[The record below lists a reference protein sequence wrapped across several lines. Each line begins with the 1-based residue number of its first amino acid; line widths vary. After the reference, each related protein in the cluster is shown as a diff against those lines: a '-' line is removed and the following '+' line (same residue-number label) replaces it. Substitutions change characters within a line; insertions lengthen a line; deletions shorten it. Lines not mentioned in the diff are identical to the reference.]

1 MKKVKGI
8 ELMQMIS
15 EGKINKNTKLIFG
28 EEIYEFDGYDI
39 VDNTY
44 IYSIFTIYSIEEI
57 LRMDF
62 EILDISKLADLS
74 SGVLENEI
82 NNIKEIEV
90 DEHGGFIGPETK
102 KWKGRKMDIV
112 FANKINELVRAVN
125 FLGGKN
131 E

>member
-44 IYSIFTIYSIEEI
+44 I
-57 LRMDF
+57 
-62 EILDISKLADLS
+62 
-74 SGVLENEI
+74 
-82 NNIKEIEV
+82 
-90 DEHGGFIGPETK
+90 
-102 KWKGRKMDIV
+102 
-112 FANKINELVRAVN
+112 
-125 FLGGKN
+125 
-131 E
+131 

>member
-8 ELMQMIS
+8 ELMQMIA
-15 EGKINKNTKLIFG
+15 EGKIDKKARLIFD
-28 EEIYEFDGYDI
+28 EEIFQFDESDI
-39 VDNTY
+39 VDESY
-44 IYSIFTIYSIEEI
+44 RSIFSIYDIEKI

-90 DEHGGFIGPETK
+90 DEHGGFIEPETK
-102 KWKGRKMDIV
+102 KWKGRKMDIA

-125 FLGGKN
+125 SLGGKN

>member
-74 SGVLENEI
+74 RGALENEM
-82 NNIKEIEV
+82 NNINEFEV
-90 DEHGGFIGPETK
+90 DEHGFIETETGN
-102 KWKGRKMDIV
+102 WKGRKMDIA

-125 FLGGKN
+125 SLGGKN